1 MNDNEFIK
9 IDIFQVYL
17 LIQNGFYNSYNL
29 AITPPMTTNRP
40 LINKYLKKITSSRHF
55 VKSKISCDL
64 LNYLTE
70 ATLEGKNP
78 KEFTIGVELF
88 GKKYDDNDKQDS
100 NIRVYI
106 HNVRK
111 KLKDYYAHEGSKDSL
126 IFVVEKGKYRV
137 RFDSRKDHRKPVKYV
152 FLTPFLICLTALIVL
167 SYFFMKQKGQ
177 NTNPWKELPIWQ
189 TFAENEKPTLLV
201 LGDYFVFSGQLPTG
215 NVGVYRD
222 FSINSEVEFEH
233 LLDKNPDLV
242 FSLSKS
248 HLTYLS
254 KMAAFCQSH
263 IYKVFA
269 QTDASIQ
276 VKLSSDL
283 QPDDLKNNNIIFVG
297 NYKNMG
303 LFENIINDINFSFGV
318 GSTTKQFI
326 FSSDPCAE
334 IYQPNNSSSKEKD
347 YALVINTEGY
357 AGNRLLLFLSTQD
370 IGNISVVDQLTD
382 PDYLG
387 QLVAEKPEHVDPENF
402 KALYQVEGI
411 NKTDLS
417 FELIRME

>member
-1 MNDNEFIK
+1 
-9 IDIFQVYL
+9 
-17 LIQNGFYNSYNL
+17 
-29 AITPPMTTNRP
+29 MTINTG
-40 LINKYLKKITSSRHF
+40 LINKHLKKITSSRHF
-55 VKSKISCDL
+55 AKSKISCDL
-64 LNYLTE
+64 LCYLTE
-70 ATLEGKNP
+70 ASLEGKNP

-88 GKKYDDNDKQDS
+88 GKKYDENEKQDS

-111 KLKDYYAHEGSKDSL
+111 KLKDYYDAEGSKDPV

-137 RFDSRKDHRKPVKYV
+137 RFDSPKDHRKPVRYV
-152 FLTPFLICLTALIVL
+152 FLVPFLISLAALIAI
-167 SYFFMKQKGQ
+167 SYLFVQQRTQ
-177 NTNPWKELPIWQ
+177 NNNPWEDLPVWQ
-189 TFAENEKPTLLV
+189 SFAENEKPTLLV
-201 LGDYFVFSGQLPTG
+201 LGDYFVFSGELPTG
-215 NVGVYRD
+215 NTGVYRD
-222 FSINSEVEFEH
+222 FSINSEVEYEH

-269 QTDASIQ
+269 QTGAEIH

-303 LFENIINDINFSFGV
+303 LFENIVNDINFSFGV
-318 GSTTKQFI
+318 GSASRQLI
-326 FSSDPCAE
+326 FSNDPCAE
-334 IYQPNNSSSKEKD
+334 IYQPTNNNTKETD
-347 YALVINTEGY
+347 YALVINTKGY
-357 AGNRLLLFLSTQD
+357 TGNRFLLFLSTQD
-370 IGNISVVDQLTD
+370 IGNISVVNQLTK
-382 PDYLG
+382 PDYLRSFINEKSK
-387 QLVAEKPEHVDPENF
+387 QLDTESF

-417 FELIRME
+417 FELVKVE